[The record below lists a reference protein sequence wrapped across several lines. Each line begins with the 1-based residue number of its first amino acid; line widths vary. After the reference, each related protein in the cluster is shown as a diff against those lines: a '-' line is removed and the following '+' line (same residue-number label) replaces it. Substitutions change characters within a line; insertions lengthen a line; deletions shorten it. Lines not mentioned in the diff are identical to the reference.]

1 LCIGKN
7 NNLVRW
13 RDFVMKSN
21 KLKFLVSFL
30 TLLVIS
36 MFAVNSACAGW
47 HEWSQRARNE
57 AILNAAYKDI
67 NKTLYKTVNGK
78 KVGVSCKV
86 WVQDVVKNA
95 SNGAAVVPATT
106 DTFPYYY
113 WKPSKDVLSR
123 SGRIESAVSGEI
135 VQMYTTYG
143 LHTAIVWEI
152 SKSGVTFIEC
162 NWCLPACYIVK
173 KRYIDFVAFNKQVP
187 CGNFTINT
195 IL

>member
-1 LCIGKN
+1 MVKKVL
-7 NNLVRW
+7 
-13 RDFVMKSN
+13 
-21 KLKFLVSFL
+21 L
-30 TLLVIS
+30 TLIVLL
-36 MFAVNSACAGW
+36 FTACCLTPNSAYAGW

-143 LHTAIVWEI
+143 LHTAIVYDI

-162 NWCLPACYIVK
+162 NWGTPGNTVK
-173 KRYIDFVAFNKQVP
+173 KRPVDFTTFYKQVP